1 MLKKLFA
8 ISIYASAAALLPISA
23 HAASLQGVSGFTN
36 PGALTMQKYI
46 PDGIGTSAPLVVTLH
61 GCQQNG
67 AEYYE
72 ATGWKKLADRYK
84 FALLVPSQTS
94 ANNGNKCFNW
104 FDPNDFGRGKGESA
118 SIVNAMDKVIA
129 DHGLDRAR
137 VFVTGVSAG
146 GAMTLALL
154 ANYPD
159 RFKSGAPHA
168 GVAFGCANSTMSG
181 ITCMNS
187 PGTRTGNEVKNAYP
201 GYSGPYPS
209 VLVFH
214 GTSDQYVSYNHVQQ
228 NVNQWAE
235 VHGIDKTADYSATI
249 GVTAI
254 KLYNNASG
262 VTKVASYSING
273 MKHAVG
279 INPGSLDEECGSA
292 VTEYYSDKD
301 VCTSFVAGKF
311 WGIIASGDDGY
322 AGGSP
327 TTTTTTTSTTGTG
340 PTTTTTST
348 TTTTTLAG
356 GACFKSSNYAH
367 TTAGRAY
374 QSLGYTY
381 AKGSNQNMGLW
392 NMVTVTK
399 LRQTG
404 TSYYVID
411 NTCP

>member
-1 MLKKLFA
+1 MNKTLRLLQIGLLA
-8 ISIYASAAALLPISA
+8 GVSSMAGAAT
-23 HAASLQGVSGFTN
+23 LQGVSGFTN
-36 PGALTMQKYI
+36 PGALTMQKYV
-46 PDGIGTSAPLVVTLH
+46 PDGIAANAPLVVTLH

-67 AEYYE
+67 TEYYD
-72 ATGWKKLADRYK
+72 ATGWKKLSDRYK
-84 FALLVPSQTS
+84 FALLVPTQTT

-129 DHGLDRAR
+129 DHGLDRNR

-168 GVAFGCANSTMSG
+168 GVAYGCANSTMSG
-181 ITCMNS
+181 ITCMNT
-187 PGTRTGNEVKNAYP
+187 PGTRTGSEVKNAYP
-201 GYSGPYPS
+201 GYTGAYPT

-235 VHGIDKTADYSATI
+235 VHGIDKTADYSATM
-249 GVTAI
+249 GVTTI
-254 KLYNNASG
+254 KYYNNASG
-262 VTKVASYSING
+262 VTKVASYSISG

-279 INPGSLDEECGSA
+279 VNPGSLDEECGNT
-292 VTEYYSDKD
+292 VTEYYSDQN

-311 WGIIASGDDGY
+311 WGIIDSADDGY
-322 AGGSP
+322 AGGGGG
-327 TTTTTTTSTTGTG
+327 TTTTTTSTSSTS
-340 PTTTTTST
+340 TTTST
-348 TTTTTLAG
+348 TTTTTIA
-356 GACFKSSNYAH
+356 GACYTASNYAH

-381 AKGSNQNMGLW
+381 ANGSNQNMGLW
-392 NMVTVTK
+392 NMITTTK

-404 TSYYVID
+404 TNYYVID